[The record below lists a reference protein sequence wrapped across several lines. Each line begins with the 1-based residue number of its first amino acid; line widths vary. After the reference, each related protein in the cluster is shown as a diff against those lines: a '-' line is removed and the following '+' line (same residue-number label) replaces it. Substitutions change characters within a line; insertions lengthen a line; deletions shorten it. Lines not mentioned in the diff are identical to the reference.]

1 MVRLFF
7 FFLPFRRYTHLLG
20 FPPADVNVR
29 VFLMEYKRHDPEMQQ
44 KSYSRACHF
53 LLSLFDRT
61 KDLVVELGAN
71 NKKDR
76 IVKFREYMSEKQTFA
91 VVGDKRREFYDDVV
105 KRAQKVR

>member
-1 MVRLFF
+1 
-7 FFLPFRRYTHLLG
+7 
-20 FPPADVNVR
+20 
-29 VFLMEYKRHDPEMQQ
+29 MQQ

-61 KDLVVELGAN
+61 KDLVIELGAN
-71 NKKDR
+71 NKKGR
-76 IVKFREYMSEKQTFA
+76 IVKFREYMSEEQTFA

>member
-7 FFLPFRRYTHLLG
+7 FFLPFRRYTRLLG

-29 VFLMEYKRHDPEMQQ
+29 VFLTEYESHDPEMQQ

-71 NKKDR
+71 NKKGR
-76 IVKFREYMSEKQTFA
+76 IVKFREYMSEEQTFA